1 MNRVKVIQK
10 IINKIGGQN
19 YLEIGVSRGDC
30 FLAIQARRK
39 VAVDPKFNLPA
50 KRSLKIKWRNRHSE
64 YYELPSD
71 EFFSKVKLPHGFD
84 VAFIDGLHTYQQS
97 LKDFENV
104 FSTLG
109 HKGVVIMHDCNPL
122 DAATAHPADSYS
134 HAAALKLPGWNGGW
148 MGDVWKTIVHLRSQ
162 RRDLRAFVL
171 DCDFGLGI
179 ITRGQPEDP
188 LDISPADLQKMDYQ
202 DLEKNRK
209 HWLNLKSEDYFHD
222 FVRTL

>member
-1 MNRVKVIQK
+1 
-10 IINKIGGQN
+10 
-19 YLEIGVSRGDC
+19 
-30 FLAIQARRK
+30 
-39 VAVDPKFNLPA
+39 
-50 KRSLKIKWRNRHSE
+50 
-64 YYELPSD
+64 
-71 EFFSKVKLPHGFD
+71 
-84 VAFIDGLHTYQQS
+84 
-97 LKDFENV
+97 
-104 FSTLG
+104 
-109 HKGVVIMHDCNPL
+109 
-122 DAATAHPADSYS
+122 
-134 HAAALKLPGWNGGW
+134 

-202 DLEKNRK
+202 DLEKNRQ